1 MLSKLNKKHYLI
13 ALIVILVLSAAGL
26 AYYKLIYLPAQA
38 LAADSSHSQ
47 VTQTAIVQQGNLAVY
62 ARGTGTLFALN
73 EIKLG
78 FGSSGP
84 IADIKAQVG
93 DMVNKGDVLAVQ
105 GNREQFEA
113 AVAADQLVVLSA
125 KQEVEKLYDEAD
137 IFSAQAKIDL
147 VKANAA
153 LARAK
158 YKWKI
163 FQGAMQIDPILGKKH
178 LASAW
183 KDLVAVR
190 DEYYAKSRNA
200 SPSRKAE
207 LGKELKKAGN
217 RYQNILYKLNGLLTE
232 SQKAQH
238 DAELDLARAIVLQAE
253 RALEKV
259 KDGPNPDKVALAEQ
273 TLASAEATLAVSQR
287 QLDASLVIAPIDG
300 TILSVK
306 AQIGDDVSKPFITM
320 ADLSQRYLKISLDG
334 TDIGKIALRYK
345 VEVVFDALP
354 NQIFTGS
361 VNQIDPNLYT
371 PSGEQIS
378 NQTPGQITVIKALV
392 ILNEGTTP
400 IDNLP
405 LGMTATVNV
414 IGAQAEGVV
423 LVPIESLRERAPGK
437 YAVIIIENGEQKLR
451 PVEVGLMDFS
461 FAEIKSG
468 LKVGDVVVT
477 STGPSK

>member
-47 VTQTAIVQQGNLAVY
+47 MTQTAIVQQGNLAVY
-62 ARGTGTLFALN
+62 ARGTGALFALN

-84 IADIKAQVG
+84 IADLKVQVG
-93 DMVNKGDVLAVQ
+93 DKVHVGDVLAVQ
-105 GNREQFEA
+105 SNRERFEA
-113 AVAADQLVVLSA
+113 AVAADKLAVLSA
-125 KQEVEKLYDEAD
+125 KQELEKLYDEAD

-147 VKANAA
+147 VRANAA
-153 LARAK
+153 LTIAEH
-158 YKWKI
+158 KWKT
-163 FQGAMQIDPILGKKH
+163 FQGAMQIDPTLGKKH

-207 LGKELKKAGN
+207 LVKELKKAGN
-217 RYQNILYKLNGLLTE
+217 RYQNILYKLKGLLTE

-238 DAELDLARAIVLQAE
+238 DAELDLAKALVLQAE

-273 TLASAEATLAVSQR
+273 TLASAEANLTVSKN
-287 QLDASLVIAPIDG
+287 QLDESLVIAPIDG
-300 TILSVK
+300 TVLSVK
-306 AQIGDDVSKPFITM
+306 ARARDDVSGPFITM

-334 TDIGKIALRYK
+334 TDIGKIALGYK
-345 VEVVFDALP
+345 VEVIFDALP
-354 NQIFTGS
+354 NQIFTGY
-361 VNQIDPNLYT
+361 VKQIDPYLYT

-392 ILNEGTTP
+392 ILDEGTTP

-414 IGAQAEGVV
+414 IGAQAERVV
-423 LVPIESLRERAPGK
+423 LVPIESLREQAPGK
-437 YAVIIIENGEQKLR
+437 YAVFIIENGEQKLR
-451 PVEVGLMDFS
+451 LVEVGLMDFS

-477 STGPSK
+477 STVQSK